1 VTPSISNEAS
11 HLATRTPL
19 ATMDESLPLLGTRH
33 AGPDPSRGGLGRLT
47 AALLL
52 AVGAAA
58 LAGVAVLAHQQ
69 SQLLAEV
76 RAVASRGSAAP
87 SQPSHRFP
95 LPEPRAYATSGGA
108 NVLIVYVNGTH
119 LPQLA
124 AAVQEGAERVLGADG
139 GRIRARTVE
148 QASFREDV
156 LWADAVVL
164 GSHVVNA
171 NVEPKVRRCG
181 LRSSAD
187 AL

>member
-1 VTPSISNEAS
+1 
-11 HLATRTPL
+11 
-19 ATMDESLPLLGTRH
+19 MDESLPLLGARH
-33 AGPDPSRGGLGRLT
+33 ADRDPPTRGPGRLT

-52 AVGAAA
+52 ALGVAA
-58 LAGVAVLAHQQ
+58 LAGIAVLARQQ

-76 RAVASRGSAAP
+76 RAMASRGSAAP
-87 SQPSHRFP
+87 WRPSQGP
-95 LPEPRAYATSGGA
+95 LPPETRAFAASGDA

-148 QASFREDV
+148 QASFGEDV

-171 NVEPKVRRCG
+171 NVEPKVRRG
-181 LRSSAD
+181 WRGISLSDTQRH
-187 AL
+187 